1 MGEQGAQREQSGQAR
16 SNPMFGWLIAV
27 IGLLIAVILGWA
39 MMAIGAGRL
48 EAAKKTRSDA
58 EGRLLIALD
67 YAAREAM
74 REAQGAQVA
83 INKNNLGEAAAR
95 LSRANDLVTL
105 MEQVA
110 PESMRSEV
118 NDVRNS
124 LSEAQQQV
132 GARSQDAA
140 QTLNTLITQLD
151 GLTAKREGA

>member
-16 SNPMFGWLIAV
+16 SNPMLGWLIAV

>member
-1 MGEQGAQREQSGQAR
+1 VGEQGAQREQSGQAR

>member
-1 MGEQGAQREQSGQAR
+1 MGERGAQREQSGQAR
-16 SNPMFGWLIAV
+16 SNPMSGWLVAV

-83 INKNNLGEAAAR
+83 INKDNLGEAATR

-110 PESMRSEV
+110 PESMRSGV
-118 NDVRNS
+118 SDVRNS
-124 LSEAQQQV
+124 LSGAQQQV

-140 QTLNTLITQLD
+140 QSVNTLITQLD